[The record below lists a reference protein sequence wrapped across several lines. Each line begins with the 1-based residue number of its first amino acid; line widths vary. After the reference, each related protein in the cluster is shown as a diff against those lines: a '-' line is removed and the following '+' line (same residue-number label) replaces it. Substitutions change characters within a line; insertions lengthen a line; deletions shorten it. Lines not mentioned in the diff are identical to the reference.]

1 MELPKIDLP
10 IYEIILP
17 SNNEKVKYRPF
28 TVKEEKVFLIAKES
42 KDTDQN
48 ILSIKQ
54 VLNNCLIDKSIDDLA
69 IFDIE
74 YLLLAIR
81 GKSVNNTA
89 DFIITDPETGEE
101 VKLKLDVNDVQV
113 KRDPTHSNKIRL
125 NDEYTLFMKYPNIDL
140 FKILTNGI
148 KIKDPL
154 VYYNIM
160 LSCMEKIASSEAV
173 YHFKDFTN
181 EEIDKFIENLE
192 NDIISRIENF
202 FNTAPKLRHEIKYKN
217 TLGHEKTFVIEGTDS
232 FFI

>member
-89 DFIITDPETGEE
+89 DFIITDPETFEE

-140 FKILTNGI
+140 FKILTSGI
-148 KIKDPL
+148 KAKDPL

-160 LSCMEKIASSEAV
+160 LSCMEKIASSEAI
-173 YHFKDFTN
+173 YHFKDFTA
-181 EEIDKFIENLE
+181 EEIDKFIEDLGNKSDGE
-192 NDIISRIENF
+192 QECTTSPCNPTSDSS
-202 FNTAPKLRHEIKYKN
+202 TAI
-217 TLGHEKTFVIEGTDS
+217 
-232 FFI
+232 